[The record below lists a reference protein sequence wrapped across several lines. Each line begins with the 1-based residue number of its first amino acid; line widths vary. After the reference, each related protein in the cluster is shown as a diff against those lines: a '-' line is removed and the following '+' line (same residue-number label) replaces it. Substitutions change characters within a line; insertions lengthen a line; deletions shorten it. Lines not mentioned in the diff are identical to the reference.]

1 MLETVR
7 ARLTLWYVSVLGAV
21 LMVVTVT
28 IYVLLART
36 LYSRID
42 DDLYRVVAISINS
55 LANDLAEGQDAED
68 AARST
73 AAEIASSEQL
83 LAIFDSSGRLLAE
96 AERPDDLDIE
106 LPGEE
111 IPDDEPLVYTVTEKK
126 DLDDRHRLAV
136 RRVSLDDGRREYIVL
151 VGTSLEPVDE
161 ELESLRGILFWV
173 VPMGLVI
180 AGIGG
185 WFLARR
191 SLEPVVTMA
200 ERARRIG
207 VENIEARL
215 PVQNPRD
222 ELGRL
227 AETFNELLGRLA
239 TSLTQQRQFMADASH
254 ELRTPVATARTAAG
268 VALQADRS
276 AAEYRESLAL
286 IEQETAR
293 LSRIVDDMFT
303 LARADAGNYPLRH
316 APLYLD
322 ELVDESVR
330 ASRVLAAARR
340 VNIDYSCVTGAAL
353 TGDEDLLRRLVGN
366 VLGNAIRY
374 APEGSSVRVSLTTAG
389 GQYRITVADD
399 GPGVPLEA
407 QPHIFERFYRADAS
421 RGRGTPD
428 EGAGLGLALAKWVAN
443 AHGGDVA
450 LESSSASGTVFIITL
465 PANGSA

>member
-1 MLETVR
+1 MIETVR

-21 LMVVTVT
+21 LVVVTVT
-28 IYVLLART
+28 IYVMLART

-42 DDLYRVVAISINS
+42 DDLYRVVTISINS

-73 AAEIASSEQL
+73 AAELASSEQL

-106 LPGEE
+106 LPAEE
-111 IPDDEPLVYTVTEKK
+111 IPDDEPLVYTVIEKD

-136 RRVSLDDGRREYIVL
+136 RRVSLDDGRRDYIVL

-161 ELESLRGILFWV
+161 ELESLRGILYWV

-191 SLEPVVTMA
+191 SFEPVVTMA

-227 AETFNELLGRLA
+227 ARAADTGGDREDCGWRCIAGGSNRRGVSRVACPDRAGDRPVIAHRGRHVHAGPCRCRQLSSAPRASVSRRAGRRIGARQPRARCGEAREHRLFVCCGCRTHRRRRLA
-239 TSLTQQRQFMADASH
+239 QTPRRQR
-254 ELRTPVATARTAAG
+254 
-268 VALQADRS
+268 
-276 AAEYRESLAL
+276 
-286 IEQETAR
+286 
-293 LSRIVDDMFT
+293 SR
-303 LARADAGNYPLRH
+303 
-316 APLYLD
+316 
-322 ELVDESVR
+322 
-330 ASRVLAAARR
+330 
-340 VNIDYSCVTGAAL
+340 
-353 TGDEDLLRRLVGN
+353 
-366 VLGNAIRY
+366 
-374 APEGSSVRVSLTTAG
+374 
-389 GQYRITVADD
+389 
-399 GPGVPLEA
+399 
-407 QPHIFERFYRADAS
+407 
-421 RGRGTPD
+421 
-428 EGAGLGLALAKWVAN
+428 
-443 AHGGDVA
+443 
-450 LESSSASGTVFIITL
+450 
-465 PANGSA
+465 